1 MQFGKFGKEARMN
14 KVEGNLDSIKKATV
28 EYAQSFIGETFSP
41 GEFIPEEVISMMKRV
56 TVESGREC
64 AVCLDRRNTVIS
76 VNIGDARGVG
86 IGDTPTRG
94 GKSGLCGVRN
104 LHTHPNGVPLPS
116 KIDLNTLSDARLDA
130 MVVVGIDREKQ
141 TVKGL
146 SASVLGR
153 ASDGSLE
160 FYETVG
166 PYPPS
171 ERGKFDALFE
181 HILYLDKTAGQ
192 AELIENSDETE
203 KAILVGVTLASD
215 SGDDDL
221 AELAELARAAGA
233 QVVGTFTQR
242 RESPDSKFY
251 IGSGLVA
258 TVSEEV
264 KRSRADVVIFDD
276 ELSPSQIRNLEE
288 KCGVRIIDRTA
299 LILDIFARRA
309 TSREGR
315 LQVELAQQ
323 KYRLPR
329 LTGLGTVLSR
339 LGGGIGTR
347 GPGETKLQ
355 TDKRHIMRKIHYLEN
370 ELEEVERRRAL
381 LRGDRK
387 RREIPTVSLVGYTN
401 SGKSTMLN
409 ALCGSDVYVQNQLF
423 ATLDPSV
430 RRMETD
436 SERDILLVD
445 TVGFIK
451 KLPHELVEAFKST
464 LEEAVSSDLLI
475 HVVDMGCDDFR
486 ERIAIVEG
494 ILADIGAT
502 EGERFLV
509 LNKADLLPPD
519 FAPGEISGYSRVF
532 LTSAT
537 EGTGL
542 EMLREGIISHF
553 AKSLI
558 MFDFVLPYSDGTMLA
573 FLHENGTVTSEEYLA
588 DGIRLA
594 GSISDK
600 FAQKLGKYL

>member
-1 MQFGKFGKEARMN
+1 
-14 KVEGNLDSIKKATV
+14 
-28 EYAQSFIGETFSP
+28 
-41 GEFIPEEVISMMKRV
+41 
-56 TVESGREC
+56 
-64 AVCLDRRNTVIS
+64 
-76 VNIGDARGVG
+76 
-86 IGDTPTRG
+86 
-94 GKSGLCGVRN
+94 
-104 LHTHPNGVPLPS
+104 
-116 KIDLNTLSDARLDA
+116 
-130 MVVVGIDREKQ
+130 
-141 TVKGL
+141 
-146 SASVLGR
+146 
-153 ASDGSLE
+153 
-160 FYETVG
+160 
-166 PYPPS
+166 
-171 ERGKFDALFE
+171 
-181 HILYLDKTAGQ
+181 
-192 AELIENSDETE
+192 
-203 KAILVGVTLASD
+203 
-215 SGDDDL
+215 
-221 AELAELARAAGA
+221 
-233 QVVGTFTQR
+233 
-242 RESPDSKFY
+242 
-251 IGSGLVA
+251 
-258 TVSEEV
+258 
-264 KRSRADVVIFDD
+264 
-276 ELSPSQIRNLEE
+276 
-288 KCGVRIIDRTA
+288 
-299 LILDIFARRA
+299 
-309 TSREGR
+309 
-315 LQVELAQQ
+315 
-323 KYRLPR
+323 
-329 LTGLGTVLSR
+329 
-339 LGGGIGTR
+339 
-347 GPGETKLQ
+347 
-355 TDKRHIMRKIHYLEN
+355 MRKIHYLEN

-558 MFDFVLPYSDGTMLA
+558 MFDFVLPYSDGAMLA

>member
-1 MQFGKFGKEARMN
+1 M
-14 KVEGNLDSIKKATV
+14 SAT
-28 EYAQSFIGETFSP
+28 
-41 GEFIPEEVISMMKRV
+41 
-56 TVESGREC
+56 
-64 AVCLDRRNTVIS
+64 
-76 VNIGDARGVG
+76 
-86 IGDTPTRG
+86 
-94 GKSGLCGVRN
+94 
-104 LHTHPNGVPLPS
+104 
-116 KIDLNTLSDARLDA
+116 
-130 MVVVGIDREKQ
+130 
-141 TVKGL
+141 
-146 SASVLGR
+146 
-153 ASDGSLE
+153 
-160 FYETVG
+160 
-166 PYPPS
+166 
-171 ERGKFDALFE
+171 
-181 HILYLDKTAGQ
+181 
-192 AELIENSDETE
+192 
-203 KAILVGVTLASD
+203 
-215 SGDDDL
+215 
-221 AELAELARAAGA
+221 
-233 QVVGTFTQR
+233 
-242 RESPDSKFY
+242 
-251 IGSGLVA
+251 
-258 TVSEEV
+258 
-264 KRSRADVVIFDD
+264 RSR
-276 ELSPSQIRNLEE
+276 R
-288 KCGVRIIDRTA
+288 
-299 LILDIFARRA
+299 
-309 TSREGR
+309 SRP
-315 LQVELAQQ
+315 
-323 KYRLPR
+323 K
-329 LTGLGTVLSR
+329 
-339 LGGGIGTR
+339 
-347 GPGETKLQ
+347 TKLQ

-509 LNKADLLPPD
+509 LNKADLRPPD

-600 FAQKLGKYL
+600 FAQKLEKYL

>member
-1 MQFGKFGKEARMN
+1 M
-14 KVEGNLDSIKKATV
+14 
-28 EYAQSFIGETFSP
+28 
-41 GEFIPEEVISMMKRV
+41 
-56 TVESGREC
+56 
-64 AVCLDRRNTVIS
+64 
-76 VNIGDARGVG
+76 
-86 IGDTPTRG
+86 
-94 GKSGLCGVRN
+94 
-104 LHTHPNGVPLPS
+104 
-116 KIDLNTLSDARLDA
+116 
-130 MVVVGIDREKQ
+130 
-141 TVKGL
+141 KGL

-171 ERGKFDALFE
+171 ERGKFDSLFE

-339 LGGGIGTR
+339 LGGR
-347 GPGETKLQ
+347 N
-355 TDKRHIMRKIHYLEN
+355 RYARSRRN
-370 ELEEVERRRAL
+370 EASDGQASHNAQDTLS
-381 LRGDRK
+381 RK
-387 RREIPTVSLVGYTN
+387 R
-401 SGKSTMLN
+401 
-409 ALCGSDVYVQNQLF
+409 A
-423 ATLDPSV
+423 
-430 RRMETD
+430 
-436 SERDILLVD
+436 
-445 TVGFIK
+445 
-451 KLPHELVEAFKST
+451 
-464 LEEAVSSDLLI
+464 
-475 HVVDMGCDDFR
+475 
-486 ERIAIVEG
+486 
-494 ILADIGAT
+494 
-502 EGERFLV
+502 
-509 LNKADLLPPD
+509 
-519 FAPGEISGYSRVF
+519 
-532 LTSAT
+532 
-537 EGTGL
+537 
-542 EMLREGIISHF
+542 
-553 AKSLI
+553 
-558 MFDFVLPYSDGTMLA
+558 
-573 FLHENGTVTSEEYLA
+573 
-588 DGIRLA
+588 
-594 GSISDK
+594 
-600 FAQKLGKYL
+600 